1 MFFMP
6 YYLILGTSTKY
17 DYLSTY
23 TNIGSKYETKYNTS
37 SSYAKVKLLITTML
51 QSANRI
57 DILQI

>member
-37 SSYAKVKLLITTML
+37 SSYAKVEVLITTML
-51 QSANRI
+51 
-57 DILQI
+57 